1 MKTQPIF
8 PPHKSLA
15 NIPVVLGTLAIGFFV
30 CLGGCATNTGHA
42 PDAFAGLAKAQPEAG
57 PGRHIVAAPGQDDAS
72 APPAPPAIVNNDPI
86 GYDELFA
93 QLAEASGKQ
102 ILAEIVLDK
111 QLQREFARR
120 NLQLEKDAIEHEKQL
135 LALSLTTR
143 MGLDD
148 RAIGQL
154 LTRLRADR
162 GLGPIRYA
170 ALLRR
175 NAMLRALAGPRVQVT
190 PAQVEL
196 AWRIRHGQRVR
207 IRIIV
212 THDAQDAASIR
223 SEIHNGPE
231 SQIEARFI
239 QQAIA
244 HSTDASASRGGLI
257 EPLSP
262 ADPAYEDAIREA
274 VKNLTQGQLS
284 PVIAIRTGYA
294 VCYMQERIA
303 PDGVALADI
312 RDSLAH
318 DLRIRSERLMMDEL
332 ATQLLNEATVSVHDP
347 SLRWSW
353 QSSGGG

>member
-1 MKTQPIF
+1 MKTRSIF
-8 PPHKSLA
+8 SPLKSLA
-15 NIPVVLGTLAIGFFV
+15 NIPLVLGTLAIGFFV
-30 CLGGCATNTGHA
+30 CLGGCATNAGHA
-42 PDAFAGLAKAQPEAG
+42 PDAFAGLAKAQPEAR
-57 PGRHIVAAPGQDDAS
+57 PGRHIAAAPGQDDAS
-72 APPAPPAIVNNDPI
+72 GPPAIVNNEPI

-93 QLAEASGKQ
+93 QLAEVSGKQ
-102 ILAEIVLDK
+102 ILAEIVLDR

-274 VKNLTQGQLS
+274 IKNLAQGQLS

-294 VCYMQERIA
+294 ICYMQARIA
-303 PDGVALADI
+303 PDGVELADI

-332 ATQLLNEATVSVHDP
+332 ATQLLNEATLSVHDP